1 MEAISIAGLLK
12 RKDLLLTMEKI
23 KFPILFQILPADI
36 LIRVS
41 DVVPEI
47 VDYCQKIIDNGFG

>member
-1 MEAISIAGLLK
+1 MSGLLE
-12 RKDLLLTMEKI
+12 RKDLLLTIEKI
-23 KFPILFQILPADI
+23 KLPILFQILPADI